1 MALIIKQL
9 FILGQ
14 VLLLFFINNY
24 AFHVKGGD
32 NQTSLPVLL
41 CGILFACIAI
51 SVRLITQFV
60 FKSTGSSNKLNL
72 IIFILFILLSLN
84 FFLLDY
90 FNVMVEYDRWIEKGM
105 PVKPFWFE

>member
-1 MALIIKQL
+1 MAKIFKLP

-14 VLLLFFINNY
+14 VLLLFLLNNY
-24 AFHVKGGD
+24 TFHVKGGD

-51 SVRLITQFV
+51 SVLLITQFV
-60 FKSTGSSNKLNL
+60 LKSTGSSNKLNL
-72 IIFILFILLSLN
+72 IILILFILLSLN

-105 PVKPFWFE
+105 PAKPFWFE